1 VFRDNN
7 ERLLKPFAFEGPL
20 IIAQYLPQA
29 YWSGIPPADI
39 EAWVRAHVPAEM
51 GPNVDRGME
60 TVRFRLAEK
69 DRLVRA
75 ADAFDH
81 Q

>member
-1 VFRDNN
+1 
-7 ERLLKPFAFEGPL
+7 
-20 IIAQYLPQA
+20 
-29 YWSGIPPADI
+29 
-39 EAWVRAHVPAEM
+39 VPAEM

-60 TVRFRLAEK
+60 TVRFRLPEK